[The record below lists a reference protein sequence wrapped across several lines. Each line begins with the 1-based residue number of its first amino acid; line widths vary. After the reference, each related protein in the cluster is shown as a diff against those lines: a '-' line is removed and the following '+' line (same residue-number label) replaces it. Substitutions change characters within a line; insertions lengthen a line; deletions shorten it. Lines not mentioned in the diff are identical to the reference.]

1 MQELRPVTNIA
12 GQYIPAPLI
21 IGSLSLVRAIPAPS
35 MLPHEK
41 DNNLALLLASL
52 GISDALLAHR
62 ALPFYPDA
70 RELALAESDGN
81 GQAHLLI
88 PEAAAAWLAM
98 KEAARHDG
106 IVLEIVSA
114 FRDVEEQAQ
123 IIRDKQAR
131 GMAMEAILTLSA
143 PPGYSEHHTGRAV
156 DINTPGCAAREA
168 PFEDTEAFR
177 WLVERA
183 GRYGFA
189 LSYPRGNAL
198 GFIYEPWHWFYL
210 PGAQA

>member
-1 MQELRPVTNIA
+1 
-12 GQYIPAPLI
+12 
-21 IGSLSLVRAIPAPS
+21 
-35 MLPHEK
+35 MLPHEH

-52 GISDALLAHR
+52 GISDALLASKG
-62 ALPFYPDA
+62 LPFYSDA
-70 RELALAESDGN
+70 RELALAETGSCGR
-81 GQAHLLI
+81 QHLLI
-88 PEAAAAWLAM
+88 PQAAAAWQAM
-98 KEAARHDG
+98 RAAARNDG

-123 IIRDKQAR
+123 IIRDKLAR
-131 GMAMEAILTLSA
+131 GMAMEAILALSA

-156 DINTPGCAAREA
+156 DVNTPGCAAREE

-177 WLVERA
+177 WLVEQA
-183 GRYGFA
+183 GRFGFG

-210 PGAQA
+210 PGARA

>member
-1 MQELRPVTNIA
+1 
-12 GQYIPAPLI
+12 
-21 IGSLSLVRAIPAPS
+21 

-52 GISDALLAHR
+52 GIPDALLAR
-62 ALPFYPDA
+62 KALPFHPDA
-70 RELALAESDGN
+70 RDLALAESAVDGR
-81 GQAHLLI
+81 AHLLI
-88 PEAAAAWLAM
+88 PEAAAAWQAM
-98 KEAARHDG
+98 KEAARNDG
-106 IVLEIVSA
+106 VLIEIVSA
-114 FRDVEEQAQ
+114 FRDIHEQAQ

-131 GMAMEAILTLSA
+131 GMAIETILTLSA

-156 DINTPGCAAREA
+156 DINTPGCEAREE
-168 PFEDTEAFR
+168 PFEDTDAFR
-177 WLVERA
+177 WLVRHA

>member
-1 MQELRPVTNIA
+1 
-12 GQYIPAPLI
+12 
-21 IGSLSLVRAIPAPS
+21 
-35 MLPHEK
+35 MLPHEH

-52 GISDALLAHR
+52 GISDALLASKG
-62 ALPFYPDA
+62 LPFYPDA
-70 RELALAESDGN
+70 RELAPAETGSCGR
-81 GQAHLLI
+81 QHFLI
-88 PEAAAAWLAM
+88 SQAAAAWQAM
-98 KEAARHDG
+98 RAAARNDG

-123 IIRDKQAR
+123 IIRDKLAR

-156 DINTPGCAAREA
+156 DVNTPGCAAREA

-177 WLVERA
+177 WLVEQA
-183 GRYGFA
+183 GRFGFG

-210 PGAQA
+210 PGARA